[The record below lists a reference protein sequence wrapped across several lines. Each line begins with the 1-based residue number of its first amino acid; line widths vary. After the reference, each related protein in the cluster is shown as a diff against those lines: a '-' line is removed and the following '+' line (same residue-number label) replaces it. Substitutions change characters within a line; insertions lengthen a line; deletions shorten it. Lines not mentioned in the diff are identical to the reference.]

1 LALDEE
7 TKATIA
13 GMTELIMEKLDAR
26 FRSSNSRLKKT
37 VLKLLEKNREAVA
50 AIVLTALTLSLE
62 DDEIIDDIKAIDDYV
77 V

>member
-62 DDEIIDDIKAIDDYV
+62 DDEIIEDIKAIDDYV